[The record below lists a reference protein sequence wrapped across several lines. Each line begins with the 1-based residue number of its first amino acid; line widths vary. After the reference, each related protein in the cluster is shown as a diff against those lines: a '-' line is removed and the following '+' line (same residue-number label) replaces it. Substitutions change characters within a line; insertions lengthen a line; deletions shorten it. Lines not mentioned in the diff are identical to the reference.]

1 MHCVPGRGSPADPP
15 PLSKIHTEIPP
26 GRLRLWVRQAGRYC
40 GAWDGWAVLPASE
53 EGEIVIYQADIL
65 HWAEAYQGELMHAVL
80 TDPPYGLNESELDIE
95 AVLAD
100 WMAGKEHQPKG
111 AGFMGR
117 DWDAFLPGPSIWRA
131 IRRCCAPGAFLFAF
145 GGTRTAD
152 LLALA
157 LRLAGWEKRDEIDWI
172 YSTGF
177 PKNQNISK
185 AIDRAAKA
193 DRPIIGTKKHQPKF
207 DAKGFEYRKKDNG
220 YNSKNRASFDVTGH
234 ATELAQTWDGY
245 GTALK
250 PAHEPVLVFRNPLR
264 GTYAQNCTATGAGV
278 LNIDGGRV
286 AGNMDGTWGSKQASS
301 IGYGGTEPNDY
312 RTQQHPDGRWPANL
326 LLSHAPTC
334 NGLCAPGCPV
344 AALGVQSGGSE
355 SKASMRG
362 EMNTGCLAGIVETG
376 PTPKSGTNSQRG
388 YNDTGTAA
396 RFFHQSDYMYERL
409 EAADPVIY
417 TAKAS
422 RGEREAGL
430 DPRQLA
436 LLGLLEQGES
446 TINDGRDKSI
456 DNPYQRGETARR
468 NIHPCLK
475 PIALT
480 RYLATLL
487 LPPTAYAPRRLL
499 VPFSG
504 AGSEMCGAML
514 AGWEDVIG
522 VELEAAH
529 VEIARARLAYWKQ
542 RLHEFGDPA
551 KEVRATLADA
561 PAGQMELF

>member
-1 MHCVPGRGSPADPP
+1 M
-15 PLSKIHTEIPP
+15 
-26 GRLRLWVRQAGRYC
+26 
-40 GAWDGWAVLPASE
+40 
-53 EGEIVIYQADIL
+53 IYQADIL
-65 HWAEAYQGELMHAVL
+65 HWAEAYQGEPMHAVL

-100 WMAGKEHQPKG
+100 WMAGREHQPKG

-172 YSTGF
+172 YGSGF

-193 DRPIIGTKKHQPKF
+193 ERPVVGTRKHQPKF

-220 YNSKNRASFDVTGH
+220 YNSKGRTHFDVTDH
-234 ATELAQTWDGY
+234 ATELAQAWDGY

-250 PAHEPVLVFRNPLR
+250 PAHEPILVFRNPLK
-264 GTYAQNCTATGAGV
+264 GTYAQNCTATGAGAI
-278 LNIDGGRV
+278 NIDQARIGPQPGDQKGEFGPHKPEHLGKNTT
-286 AGNMDGTWGSKQASS
+286 AGIYRDTFKRADADQS
-301 IGYGGTEPNDY
+301 I
-312 RTQQHPDGRWPANL
+312 GRWPANL
-326 LLSHAPTC
+326 LLSHSPLC
-334 NGLCAPGCPV
+334 NGHCAPGCPV
-344 AALGVQSGGSE
+344 TALGEQSGE
-355 SKASMRG
+355 LRPG
-362 EMNTGCLAGIVETG
+362 ERPARTNTQPGGNGYTMNAGWHGED
-376 PTPKSGTNSQRG
+376 SGQRVVL
-388 YNDTGTAA
+388 DTGTAA
-396 RFFHQSDYMYERL
+396 RFFHQSDFMYERL
-409 EAADPVIY
+409 EAADPVAY
-417 TAKAS
+417 YAKAS

-436 LLGLLEQGES
+436 LMGLLEQEEA
-446 TINDGRDKSI
+446 TINDGRDKPI

-468 NIHPCLK
+468 NTGPCIK

-487 LPPTAYAPRRLL
+487 LPPLAYAPRRILC
-499 VPFSG
+499 PFG
-504 AGSEMCGAML
+504 GTGSEAIGAML
-514 AGWEDVIG
+514 AGFEEIVY
-522 VELEAAH
+522 VEREAEYAD
-529 VEIARARLAYWKQ
+529 IARARLAYWRQ